1 MFSYICCTIIAL
13 WTLFTA
19 ADPLNIALQ
28 IDLAQKFFF
37 SEGACSYKQMQKI
50 KLKQANLSCDSDP

>member
-1 MFSYICCTIIAL
+1 MFSYIFCTIIAL

-19 ADPLNIALQ
+19 ADPLNIAFQ

-37 SEGACSYKQMQKI
+37 FEGAYSDKQMQTRK
-50 KLKQANLSCDSDP
+50 KQANLSCDSDP

>member
-1 MFSYICCTIIAL
+1 MFSYIFCTIITL

-19 ADPLNIALQ
+19 ADPLNIAFQ

-37 SEGACSYKQMQKI
+37 SEGAYSDKQMQTI
-50 KLKQANLSCDSDP
+50 KKKQANLSCDSDP

>member
-1 MFSYICCTIIAL
+1 MFSYIFCTVIAL

-19 ADPLNIALQ
+19 AYPLTIAFQ

-37 SEGACSYKQMQKI
+37 SERAYSDKQMQTRK
-50 KLKQANLSCDSDP
+50 KQANLSCDSDP